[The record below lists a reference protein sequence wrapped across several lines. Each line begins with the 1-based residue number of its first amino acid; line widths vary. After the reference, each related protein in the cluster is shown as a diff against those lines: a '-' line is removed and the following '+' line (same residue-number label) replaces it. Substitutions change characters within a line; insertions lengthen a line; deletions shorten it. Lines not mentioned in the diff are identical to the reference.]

1 MADWYS
7 SARFRSHQRRLLRNL
22 GDGVLVNDFVNMV
35 SFCIRCPKACHFNVI
50 FHHQLGVLLMAVH
63 HIVLSSKLYRKD
75 FWINVLVQ
83 DLHALL
89 VLQVYK
95 IHLLDWFWVKEMFD
109 NLKAI
114 ETFELQKESRFPF
127 PRIKHYN
134 LVSNMWVEQ
143 YP

>member
-1 MADWYS
+1 
-7 SARFRSHQRRLLRNL
+7 
-22 GDGVLVNDFVNMV
+22 
-35 SFCIRCPKACHFNVI
+35 
-50 FHHQLGVLLMAVH
+50 
-63 HIVLSSKLYRKD
+63 
-75 FWINVLVQ
+75 
-83 DLHALL
+83 
-89 VLQVYK
+89 
-95 IHLLDWFWVKEMFD
+95 MFD